1 MPKPESAGLAPADAL
16 QDASG
21 DVAEATDQVAEAHV
35 PPKKR
40 TGRKPAATDFE
51 LRAIA
56 RTARLGRDG
65 RASSRHI
72 ETAVR
77 TRGLSIGRDRR
88 DKITRQVQAELDSGR
103 ADAA

>member
-1 MPKPESAGLAPADAL
+1 M
-16 QDASG
+16 
-21 DVAEATDQVAEAHV
+21 AEAHV
-35 PPKKR
+35 LPKKR
-40 TGRKPAATDFE
+40 TGRKPAATDDE

-56 RTARLGRDG
+56 RTAPLGRDG

-72 ETAVR
+72 ETVVR
-77 TRGLSIGRDRR
+77 ARGLSIGRDRR

>member
-1 MPKPESAGLAPADAL
+1 M
-16 QDASG
+16 
-21 DVAEATDQVAEAHV
+21 AEAHV

-40 TGRKPAATDFE
+40 TGRKPAATDDE
-51 LRAIA
+51 LFAIA
-56 RTARLGRDG
+56 LTAPLGRDG

-77 TRGLSIGRDRR
+77 ARGLPIGRDRR
-88 DKITRQVQAELDSGR
+88 NKITRQVQAELNSGQ

>member
-1 MPKPESAGLAPADAL
+1 M
-16 QDASG
+16 
-21 DVAEATDQVAEAHV
+21 AEETDQVAEAHV

-40 TGRKPAATDFE
+40 TGRKPAATDDE
-51 LRAIA
+51 LFAIA
-56 RTARLGRDG
+56 LAAPLGLKG

-77 TRGLSIGRDRR
+77 ARGLPIGKDRR
-88 DKITRQVQAELDSGR
+88 NKITRQVQDALDRGQ